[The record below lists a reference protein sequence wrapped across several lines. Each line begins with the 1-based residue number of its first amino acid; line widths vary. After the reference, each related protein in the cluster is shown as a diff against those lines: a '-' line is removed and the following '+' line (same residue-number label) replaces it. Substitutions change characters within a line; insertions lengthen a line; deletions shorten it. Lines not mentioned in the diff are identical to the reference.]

1 LTTTPKDSP
10 AFGAADLS
18 DCERE
23 QIHLPESI
31 QPHGA
36 LLVLRGPQLKVVK
49 ASSNLNAVTGIDADA
64 LGRPFADYDAPLA
77 ETILSLLKEEGLE
90 SMPQSLR
97 SASGRS
103 PYHFDVAVHRLES
116 GDAIV
121 ELEPVR
127 PGADLTGFI
136 EQSFQSILST
146 LTLRDLCDE
155 TARVFKKLTG
165 YDRVM
170 VYRFDPDGH
179 GEVFS
184 EQREDNLEA
193 YLGNRYPASDI
204 PQIARRLYETNRI
217 RLLVDVS
224 YRAIP
229 LIAGDDAIHDGQ
241 LDMSLCS
248 LRSVSPIHIQYLKNM
263 GVSATLVVSLMAGG
277 SLWGLVSCHHYSPR
291 NIAYETKAA
300 CEVLAE
306 VVATRIAA
314 LESFARV
321 EGELAIRRIEK
332 RIVEAIARD
341 GNWKRALFDNPQ
353 LLLQPLQAIGAA
365 LAFEGEILSTGEVPG
380 TEQIRAIVS
389 WLERTQDK
397 EAFASSCLGS
407 DSPEFKPLK
416 SVASGLLSVPISRA
430 PGEYLMWFRPE
441 RIRTLTW
448 GGNPFKPVEVGDDP
462 RDLSPRR
469 SFAQWHQLVQDTSD
483 QWSNADLMAAK
494 LIGES
499 LEDLIYQ
506 FRAVRMLIA
515 QDQVAQIK
523 REVQSAHQPIIIGD
537 DSGQL
542 LFVNDAFYKLACPSS
557 RHLRSIDD
565 LPELFSDEAAA
576 RDMLETVMRDHQPW
590 RGEIDIASGQGQI
603 RTLMLRVDP
612 VFSGGYRILGF
623 VLFFADTTD
632 RKVLEVARKNFQ
644 DGIAQE
650 HRASEPSL
658 DSQTDL
664 LFRNL
669 TAKIVNNAKLAA
681 LEISDG
687 AELESVPKML
697 ESVRDSAMRTRAL
710 LRHLLTR
717 RTM

>member
-1 LTTTPKDSP
+1 
-10 AFGAADLS
+10 
-18 DCERE
+18 
-23 QIHLPESI
+23 
-31 QPHGA
+31 
-36 LLVLRGPQLKVVK
+36 
-49 ASSNLNAVTGIDADA
+49 
-64 LGRPFADYDAPLA
+64 
-77 ETILSLLKEEGLE
+77 
-90 SMPQSLR
+90 
-97 SASGRS
+97 
-103 PYHFDVAVHRLES
+103 
-116 GDAIV
+116 
-121 ELEPVR
+121 
-127 PGADLTGFI
+127 
-136 EQSFQSILST
+136 
-146 LTLRDLCDE
+146 
-155 TARVFKKLTG
+155 
-165 YDRVM
+165 
-170 VYRFDPDGH
+170 
-179 GEVFS
+179 
-184 EQREDNLEA
+184 
-193 YLGNRYPASDI
+193 
-204 PQIARRLYETNRI
+204 
-217 RLLVDVS
+217 
-224 YRAIP
+224 
-229 LIAGDDAIHDGQ
+229 
-241 LDMSLCS
+241 
-248 LRSVSPIHIQYLKNM
+248 
-263 GVSATLVVSLMAGG
+263 
-277 SLWGLVSCHHYSPR
+277 
-291 NIAYETKAA
+291 
-300 CEVLAE
+300 
-306 VVATRIAA
+306 
-314 LESFARV
+314 
-321 EGELAIRRIEK
+321 
-332 RIVEAIARD
+332 
-341 GNWKRALFDNPQ
+341 
-353 LLLQPLQAIGAA
+353 
-365 LAFEGEILSTGEVPG
+365 
-380 TEQIRAIVS
+380 
-389 WLERTQDK
+389 
-397 EAFASSCLGS
+397 
-407 DSPEFKPLK
+407 
-416 SVASGLLSVPISRA
+416 
-430 PGEYLMWFRPE
+430 MWFRPE